1 MDLRRLIFGFSILI
15 FFIGSSHVSA
25 NVFLNVHHKFAGRL
39 KSLSAMKEHDSRRHS
54 RMLYNIDLPLGGNG
68 LADST
73 GLYYT
78 ELGIGT
84 PAKTYYV
91 QVDTGSDNLWVNCVG
106 CSNCPTK
113 SDLGVDLQ
121 LYDPDASSTAQR
133 VTCGQ
138 EFCAVASDGT
148 IPGCTSNLLCGYTVA
163 YGDGS
168 STSGYYVND
177 VVQYNRVSGNLR
189 TTTSNASVVFG
200 CGDKQ
205 SGDLGSSNGALD
217 GILGFGQSNSSMIS
231 QLASSGLVKKMFT
244 HCLGGA
250 NGGGIFA
257 IGEVVQPKVKTT
269 PLIQNQP
276 HYNVNMESVEVGGT
290 VLQLPTGTF
299 DTGNQKGTIIDS
311 GTTLAYLSDVIYEPM
326 MKAIMAQHSNLT
338 TETKDQF
345 SCFQYTDS
353 VDDGFPIVTFN
364 FENSLALVV
373 YPHDYLFQ
381 LQGDV
386 WCVGWQD
393 SGNQSREARDLN
405 LLGDLVLSNKLVVY
419 DLENLTI
426 GWTEYNCS
434 SSISMQNGQSGG
446 TFQVGSHDISSA
458 WSLGTESFF
467 KLLLLMVMFHNLTNY
482 IFLPL
487 MGCVGFIDFYL

>member
-1 MDLRRLIFGFSILI
+1 MDLRLSIFGLSILI
-15 FFIGSSHVSA
+15 FFVVSHVSA
-25 NVFLNVHHKFAGRL
+25 DVLLNVQHKFAGGQ
-39 KSLSAMKEHDSRRHS
+39 KSLSAMKEHDSLRHR

-68 LADST
+68 LADSS

-78 ELGIGT
+78 ALGIGS

-91 QVDTGSDNLWVNCVG
+91 QVDTGSDILWVNCAG
-106 CSNCPTK
+106 CANCPVKT
-113 SDLGVDLQ
+113 DLGVKLQ
-121 LYDPDASSTAQR
+121 LYDPDASSTGRR
-133 VTCGQ
+133 VTCDQ
-138 EFCAVASDGT
+138 EVCAVASGGT
-148 IPGCTSNLLCGYTVA
+148 LPGCTSNLLCGYNVA

-177 VVQYNRVSGNLR
+177 VVQYNRVTGNLQ
-189 TTTSNASVVFG
+189 TTTANASIIFG

-231 QLASSGLVKKMFT
+231 QLASSGTVKKKFS

-269 PLIQNQP
+269 PLVQNQP
-276 HYNVNMESVEVGGT
+276 HYNVNMLSVEVGGT
-290 VLQLPTGTF
+290 VLQLPTDAFG
-299 DTGNQKGTIIDS
+299 TGNQKGTIIDS
-311 GTTLAYLSDVIYEPM
+311 GTTLAYLADVIYEPM
-326 MKAIMAQHSNLT
+326 MNAIMAQQSNLT
-338 TETKDQF
+338 LQTQDQF
-345 SCFQYTDS
+345 ICFEYADS
-353 VDDGFPIVTFN
+353 VDDGFPTVTFN

-381 LQGDV
+381 LQGNV
-386 WCVGWQD
+386 WCIGWQD

-419 DLENLTI
+419 DLENQTI
-426 GWTEYNCS
+426 GWTQYNCS
-434 SSISMQNGQSGG
+434 SSIKMKNDQSGA
-446 TFQVGSHDISSA
+446 TFQVGSHNISSA
-458 WSLGTESFF
+458 WSLDIKRFF
-467 KLLLLMVMFHNLTNY
+467 TFLLLTVMLLNLIN
-482 IFLPL
+482 
-487 MGCVGFIDFYL
+487 